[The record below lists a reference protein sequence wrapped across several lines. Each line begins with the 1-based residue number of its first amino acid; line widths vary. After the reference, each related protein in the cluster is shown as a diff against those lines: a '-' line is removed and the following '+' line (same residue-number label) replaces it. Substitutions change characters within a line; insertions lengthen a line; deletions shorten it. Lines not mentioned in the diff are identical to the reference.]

1 MGINHLKR
9 TLVSGAILLLPLLSS
24 GKDAYSLI
32 LSGEIEEARE
42 LLSKTSTAS
51 QRDGNHLF
59 YLALIEPNAA
69 KSFDLMKAS
78 LNAGVSSV
86 YLEEINLRL
95 VQYYFLTNQT
105 DRAGNIISEY
115 SASFEQ
121 GKFAPQIIRYSVL
134 LDERAGRHESAIR
147 QADRLLVQY
156 SSEDFSQ
163 WGSVDKARI
172 MMSFDK
178 KIAARDILT
187 KLSREK
193 SGAGVPAALFVLTV
207 DAAERNRTDDAVFY
221 FNLLQEAYPSAVG
234 LDALLDR
241 MAGLGSQNN
250 QRENSADKRSRTF
263 YSVQVGVFASA
274 ENAKQLADQFDG
286 YNQKVD
292 ITTKKI
298 SDRTYY
304 VVFIG
309 RFDSYESAQEF
320 EKTIEAEHNDVY
332 QVVAR

>member
-1 MGINHLKR
+1 
-9 TLVSGAILLLPLLSS
+9 
-24 GKDAYSLI
+24 
-32 LSGEIEEARE
+32 
-42 LLSKTSTAS
+42 
-51 QRDGNHLF
+51 
-59 YLALIEPNAA
+59 
-69 KSFDLMKAS
+69 
-78 LNAGVSSV
+78 
-86 YLEEINLRL
+86 
-95 VQYYFLTNQT
+95 
-105 DRAGNIISEY
+105 
-115 SASFEQ
+115 
-121 GKFAPQIIRYSVL
+121 
-134 LDERAGRHESAIR
+134 
-147 QADRLLVQY
+147 
-156 SSEDFSQ
+156 
-163 WGSVDKARI
+163 